1 MVVILLGPPGVGKGT
16 QAVRLAEEVGAAHVS
31 TGDLLRAARREGTEL
46 GRKAQGFMDRGE
58 LVPDGLIL
66 DLVREHLAS
75 LQEGMPVLF
84 DGFPRTEDQAN
95 GLDDLLKELGR
106 SVDAVVLFEADDEV
120 LVKRLSGRRSCPEDG
135 SVYNVYFNPPE
146 TEGVCDRC
154 GTALVHRKDDN
165 AETVSRRLE
174 VYQEETAPLIAFYAE
189 HDAPLERIGADRDV
203 DEIYAD
209 FQRIVDRR
217 APLPTVG
224 DGGAEA
230 GQGESAHDSDSEADV
245 GTAEGRV

>member
-16 QAVRLAEEVGAAHVS
+16 QAIRLAEEMGAAHVS
-31 TGDLLRAARREGTEL
+31 TGDLLRSARREGTEL

-58 LVPDGLIL
+58 LVPDDLIL

-75 LQEGMPVLF
+75 LEEGTPVLF

-95 GLDDLLKELGR
+95 GLDDLLGELDR
-106 SVDAVVLFEADDEV
+106 KVDAVVLFEADDEV

-165 AETVSRRLE
+165 AETVARRLQ
-174 VYQEETAPLIAFYAE
+174 VYQEETAPLIAFYSE
-189 HDAPLERIGADRDV
+189 HDAPLERIGADRAV
-203 DEIYAD
+203 DEVYED
-209 FQRIVDRR
+209 FQR
-217 APLPTVG
+217 TVCARS
-224 DGGAEA
+224 DG
-230 GQGESAHDSDSEADV
+230 DSE
-245 GTAEGRV
+245 GEGVA